1 MTYPTVN
8 APYGL
13 KPINLIGG
21 QVFAGQTRELPI
33 ASNTAG
39 AINNGDIVRL
49 SSGFIVKETGTT
61 TVSATGVIGVFVG
74 VSYTNPSTGQKLFAN
89 SYPGS
94 VVASDIVAYV
104 VDDPDALFQVAVTGG
119 ATSTTITPIDNTI
132 LGNNMAISQPST
144 NTTISG
150 NSNIG
155 AYDSGSNTA
164 FTLPLRVVGLIEESV
179 DASGNYSEVIVKWN
193 MPYITLTEGAPN
205 VVAYNGGHSYYNP
218 TGTANV

>member
-1 MTYPTVN
+1 MAYPTVN

-49 SSGFIVKETGTT
+49 SAGFIVKELGTA
-61 TVSATGVIGVFVG
+61 TVSATGVVGVFVG
-74 VSYTNPSTGQKLFAN
+74 CTYTNPSTGQKLYAN
-89 SYPGS
+89 SYPGG
-94 VVASDIVAYV
+94 VVASDIMAYV
-104 VDDPDALFQVAVTGG
+104 VDDPDALFKVAVTGG

-164 FTLPLRVVGLIEESV
+164 FTLPLRVVGLVEETV
-179 DASGNYSEVIVKWN
+179 DANGNYTEVIVKWN

>member
-1 MTYPTVN
+1 MAYPTVS

-33 ASNTAG
+33 ASNYGTA
-39 AINNGDIVRL
+39 IYNGDIVRI
-49 SSGFIVKETGTT
+49 SGATIVKEAGTT
-61 TVSATGVIGVFVG
+61 TVTATGVVGVFLG
-74 VSYTNPSTGQKLFAN
+74 CSYTNPSTGQKLFSN
-89 SYPGS
+89 YYPGS

-104 VDDPDALFQVAVTGG
+104 ADDPDQLFKVAVTGG
-119 ATSTTITPIDNTI
+119 ATSSTITPISSAI
-132 LGNNMAISQPST
+132 LGDNLAISQPAS

-164 FTLPLRVVGLIEESV
+164 FTLPLRVVGLVEETT

>member
-1 MTYPTVN
+1 MAYPTVN

-13 KPINLIGG
+13 KPINLIDG

>member
-1 MTYPTVN
+1 M
-8 APYGL
+8 AM
-13 KPINLIGG
+13 
-21 QVFAGQTRELPI
+21 
-33 ASNTAG
+33 ASWVVVVG
-39 AINNGDIVRL
+39 PVVVMR
-49 SSGFIVKETGTT
+49 V
-61 TVSATGVIGVFVG
+61 VGVFVG
-74 VSYTNPSTGQKLFAN
+74 VSYTNPSTGQLLFAN

-94 VVASDIVAYV
+94 VVASNIVAYV
-104 VDDPDALFQVAVTGG
+104 VDDPDALFKVAVTGG

-132 LGNNMAISQPST
+132 LGNNLAISQPST

-164 FTLPLRVVGLIEESV
+164 FTLPLRVVGLVEETV

>member
-1 MTYPTVN
+1 MAYPTVN

-33 ASNTAG
+33 EANYGTVL
-39 AINNGDIVRL
+39 NNGDIVRI
-49 SSGFIVKETGTT
+49 SSGYIVKETGTT
-61 TVSATGVIGVFVG
+61 TVSATGVVGVFLG
-74 VSYTNPSTGQKLFAN
+74 CSYVSPSTGQLLFSN

-94 VVASDIVAYV
+94 VNVSGIVAYV
-104 VDDPDALFQVAVTGG
+104 ADDPDQLFKVAVTGG
-119 ATSTTITPIDNTI
+119 ATSTTITPISGLALGDN
-132 LGNNMAISQPST
+132 LAISQPST

-164 FTLPLRVVGLIEESV
+164 FTLPLRVVGLVPETTN
-179 DASGNYSEVIVKWN
+179 ASGNYSEVIVKWN
-193 MPYITLTEGAPN
+193 VPYITLTEGAPN
-205 VVAYNGGHSYYNP
+205 VVAYNGGHSYLNP
-218 TGTANV
+218 TGNASV

>member
-1 MTYPTVN
+1 
-8 APYGL
+8 
-13 KPINLIGG
+13 
-21 QVFAGQTRELPI
+21 
-33 ASNTAG
+33 
-39 AINNGDIVRL
+39 
-49 SSGFIVKETGTT
+49 
-61 TVSATGVIGVFVG
+61 VFVG
-74 VSYTNPSTGQKLFAN
+74 CSYTNPSTGQILFAN

-104 VDDPDALFQVAVTGG
+104 VDDPDALFKVAVTGS

-132 LGNNMAISQPST
+132 LGNNLAISQPAA

-155 AYDSGSNTA
+155 AFDSGSNTA
-164 FTLPLRVVGLIEESV
+164 FTLPLRVVGLVEETV

-193 MPYITLTEGAPN
+193 MPYITLTEGTPN